1 MKHFYILNLDARRI
15 ALVAGV
21 AFVVLALSLF
31 IGMSIG
37 KGQGERAARI
47 ASEERDAQKLGI
59 GQETPRI
66 GDAAAD
72 KLVVA
77 NGPTPAASITTA
89 PAASAVSNE
98 VPLQADPLIEGPPRK
113 KSSAKKSTHKAAR
126 EDADTTQHARTRH
139 RKKSAVKD
147 DAEISGNVEHVRN
160 RKTKFRRRQ
169 NDDERSE
176 NSPVAASGA
185 RYTIQVAAFK
195 RSGDAQTLIGRL
207 KDEGIKARSEKS
219 GDFYLVTVGR
229 SKSKEKLSKALTR
242 LKELEYEAYIR
253 KLRSPSDDI

>member
-15 ALVAGV
+15 AIVAGV

-47 ASEERDAQKLGI
+47 ASEERDAQKMGLA
-59 GQETPRI
+59 QETPRS
-66 GDAAAD
+66 GEVAAD
-72 KLVVA
+72 KLIIA
-77 NGPTPAASITTA
+77 NGPTPSA
-89 PAASAVSNE
+89 PLTSAPTASAVASE

-113 KSSAKKSTHKAAR
+113 KKSSRKSSHKAVKEDGDETHRAKAR
-126 EDADTTQHARTRH
+126 HG
-139 RKKSAVKD
+139 KKSASKR
-147 DAEISGNVEHVRN
+147 DAEISGSVEHARS
-160 RKTKFRRRQ
+160 RKTKFRRRTT
-169 NDDERSE
+169 DDERST
-176 NSPVAASGA
+176 NLPVAASGA

-195 RSGDAQTLIGRL
+195 RSSDAQTLIGRL
-207 KDEGIKARSEKS
+207 KDEGIKARSEKN
-219 GDFYLVTVGR
+219 GDYYLVTVGR

-253 KLRSPSDDI
+253 KLRSPSDDT